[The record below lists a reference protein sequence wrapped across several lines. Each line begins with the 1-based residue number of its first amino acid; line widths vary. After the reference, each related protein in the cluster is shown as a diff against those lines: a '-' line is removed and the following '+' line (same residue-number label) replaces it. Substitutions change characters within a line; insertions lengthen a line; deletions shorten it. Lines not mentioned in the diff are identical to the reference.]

1 MSLIKAKFNKCKAR
15 RIKLSN
21 RNKINF
27 LNNKVKKIK
36 IEKNIL
42 AKKLQDNI
50 EIIENELKSE
60 KKKVDNLKKQIEC
73 PICLEVPRKGPVY
86 ACPNGHLVCQRCK
99 QESCPT
105 CMEDVG
111 DNKSL
116 VAVAVIENILHDCK
130 FVECEEKF
138 PLGNIEK
145 HEKVCKHRV
154 VACPDILNCVVKVP
168 LSNLLTHLERSPG
181 CCSSRTPLVINGPSK
196 TVEKYKMTKLQP
208 EMTWTTSTYCFNG
221 HFLALNVHKSGDS
234 WRFVV
239 VMFESPEV
247 CKEFNI
253 KLEVYRTNSPP
264 NSRLSAKVRCH
275 PFSIDQTEAEID
287 GFGLIVPHKFMEQQM
302 ILPEE
307 DSFLFTVSFSFF

>member
-50 EIIENELKSE
+50 EIIEDELKSE

-130 FVECEEKF
+130 FVECAEEF
-138 PLGNIEK
+138 SLSHIEA
-145 HEKVCKHRV
+145 HEKICEHRF
-154 VACPDILNCVVKVP
+154 VACPYQGKCDQRVA
-168 LSNLLTHLERSPG
+168 LSKLLDHLEKTP
-181 CCSSRTPLVINGPSK
+181 CSSNTEPILVTGSCGFENFNLSILGRLKNPQISWK
-196 TVEKYKMTKLQP
+196 VT
-208 EMTWTTSTYCFNG
+208 TYCYDG
-221 HFLALNVHKSGDS
+221 HFFALKVNKAGDF
-234 WRFVV
+234 WRFVI
-239 VMFESPEV
+239 VMFESPAV
-247 CKEFNI
+247 CSEFSI
-253 KLEVYRTNSPP
+253 GTEVYEASSSPD
-264 NSRLSAKVRCH
+264 RRISAKVRCQ
-275 PFSIDQTEAEID
+275 PCSIDHTAAEME
-287 GFGLIVPHKFMEQQM
+287 GFGLYVPHRFMEKM
-302 ILPEE
+302 VLKEE
-307 DSFLFTVSFSFF
+307 SFRFTVSFSFF